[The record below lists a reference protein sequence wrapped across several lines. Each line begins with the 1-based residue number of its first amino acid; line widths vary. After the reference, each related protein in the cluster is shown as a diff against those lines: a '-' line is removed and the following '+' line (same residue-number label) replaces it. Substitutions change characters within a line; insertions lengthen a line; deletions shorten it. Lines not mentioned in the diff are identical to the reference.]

1 MKKKL
6 VSLLACIMVIAL
18 VFAGCGGRGGD
29 SNVDPTEAPD
39 TNNEDWSVL
48 IKLDMQLR

>member
-1 MKKKL
+1 
-6 VSLLACIMVIAL
+6 MVIAL

-39 TNNEDWSVL
+39 TTRGPSG
-48 IKLDMQLR
+48 